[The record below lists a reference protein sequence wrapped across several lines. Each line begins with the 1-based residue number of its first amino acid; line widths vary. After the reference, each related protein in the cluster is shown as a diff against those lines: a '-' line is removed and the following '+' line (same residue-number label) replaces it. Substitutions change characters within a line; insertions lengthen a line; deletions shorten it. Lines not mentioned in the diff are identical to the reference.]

1 MLLSC
6 QQESKIKII
15 DLLSPNEKIKLQLTS
30 ENGKSYLQY
39 SILWDDTTIINKSII
54 AFDLEGEEFDQLS
67 IKEILRSKKDTSFS
81 PIVASKRKKFR
92 DHYNLIIINFDQ
104 PLSLE
109 IRMYDEGLAYRWIGK
124 SNHDLIVLNEKFEV
138 NPIDDAQIFYA
149 PYQQEQEKAK
159 GFLNFI
165 KRQRDH
171 IKFLLNPSSKYES
184 FFETQY
190 RTNKI
195 SASLENT
202 FYFVPTLI
210 QSQSGKYI
218 IIGESDVIDYPG
230 MILQKS
236 SQNGIIS
243 KFSPYPL
250 EEKTPNDTMAYGKIK
265 SVTKF
270 ADYIASTKG
279 KRNFPWRVVSVTDNP
294 VTIPASDLILKLAS
308 PSNLKGDL
316 SWIKPGQITDE
327 WLVNTNLFNVPFRS
341 GKNNATYKYY
351 IDFAKEFG
359 LEYIMVD
366 EGWYLNGNLKKLNP
380 ELNLDSIVSYAK
392 TKDIGIGL
400 WFNASILEEN
410 LEENLK
416 TYSTKGIK
424 IIMIDF
430 INRNDQ

>member
-1 MLLSC
+1 
-6 QQESKIKII
+6 
-15 DLLSPNEKIKLQLTS
+15 
-30 ENGKSYLQY
+30 
-39 SILWDDTTIINKSII
+39 
-54 AFDLEGEEFDQLS
+54 
-67 IKEILRSKKDTSFS
+67 
-81 PIVASKRKKFR
+81 
-92 DHYNLIIINFDQ
+92 
-104 PLSLE
+104 
-109 IRMYDEGLAYRWIGK
+109 MYDEGLAYRWIGK

-190 RTNKI
+190 RPNKI

-294 VTIPASDLILKLAS
+294 VTIPASDLISKLAS
-308 PSNLKGDL
+308 PSILKGDL

-327 WLVNTNLFNVPFRS
+327 WLVNTNLFNTSSFSLDISIIDSIGFLFSSFMPLKLKSVTTIITIYTF
-341 GKNNATYKYY
+341 YKMFFIY
-351 IDFAKEFG
+351 IFFIYQVSLDCS
-359 LEYIMVD
+359 IS
-366 EGWYLNGNLKKLNP
+366 
-380 ELNLDSIVSYAK
+380 LDSSDDITFIVIVSLIK
-392 TKDIGIGL
+392 TFSSDV
-400 WFNASILEEN
+400 SE
-410 LEENLK
+410 
-416 TYSTKGIK
+416 
-424 IIMIDF
+424 
-430 INRNDQ
+430 